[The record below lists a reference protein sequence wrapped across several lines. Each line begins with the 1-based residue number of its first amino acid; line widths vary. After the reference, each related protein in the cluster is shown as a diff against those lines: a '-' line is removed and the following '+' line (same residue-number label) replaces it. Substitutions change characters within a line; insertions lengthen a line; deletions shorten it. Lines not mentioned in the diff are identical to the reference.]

1 MTSVSSSQAPLPDAE
16 GASLPAGQLHAPA
29 LKSLDRQLL
38 GKRMRAARK
47 SRNWT
52 LLDVANFSGIS
63 ITTISR
69 AERGQLALSY
79 EKFSAL
85 ARALN
90 LDLAALF
97 SETGATTSTLAEPIV
112 TRSGEGVLYQG
123 HSVSYQFLSTQA
135 GGKQLSPMRGF
146 IHARKFNGPEDFSQH
161 LGEEF
166 VYILSGKVEV
176 YFSDGRCITL
186 NRGDTL
192 YFDSSIGHAYISVS
206 RSPAEY
212 IAVCTSESS
221 MMRMA
226 REQTHTATTTKPRK
240 SVAR

>member
-1 MTSVSSSQAPLPDAE
+1 M
-16 GASLPAGQLHAPA
+16 PA
-29 LKSLDRQLL
+29 LKALDRAML

-85 ARALN
+85 ALALN

-97 SETGATTSTLAEPIV
+97 SETGTTASTLAEPIV

-135 GGKQLSPMRGF
+135 GGKQMSPMHGF

-161 LGEEF
+161 HGEEF
-166 VYILSGKVEV
+166 VYILNGKVEV
-176 YFSDGRCITL
+176 YFADGRRVTL
-186 NRGDTL
+186 NRGDTI
-192 YFDSSIGHAYISVS
+192 YFDSSIGHAYVSVG
-206 RSPAEY
+206 RRPAEY
-212 IAVCTSESS
+212 IAACTSESS
-221 MMRMA
+221 MMRTA
-226 REQTHTATTTKPRK
+226 REQTHVVTTTKTRK
-240 SVAR
+240 GVAR